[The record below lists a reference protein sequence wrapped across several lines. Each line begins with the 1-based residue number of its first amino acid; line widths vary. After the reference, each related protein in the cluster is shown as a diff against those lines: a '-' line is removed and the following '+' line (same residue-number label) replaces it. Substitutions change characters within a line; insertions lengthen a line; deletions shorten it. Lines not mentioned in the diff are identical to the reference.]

1 MNAYPTEKS
10 PSSLRI
16 ALISDWFL
24 PRLGGIEL
32 QMRDLA
38 LTLME
43 RGHHVEV
50 ICGVNG
56 PAQQDGIDILRLP
69 GPRLPGFGIAY
80 TPGVFAALRA
90 MIGNGRYDVLHI
102 HAGNVAPI
110 VHHAMQFAMRA
121 RIPAV
126 ATFHSVLTH
135 FDLPLML
142 LNRMHGYSSGP
153 ISFTT
158 VSTVAAAA
166 MRPLTA
172 DAPIA
177 VIPNGI
183 DLDWWRD
190 TPSAI
195 VHAEPPPVEIVGVM
209 RLHKRKRPRA
219 LVGAFAKAMEG
230 LPVGSARLT
239 LIGDGNEVEAVNAI
253 ADRRGIAGAINLTG
267 ALSRDAIRDVL
278 HRSHVFALAS
288 RLESFGIAAL
298 EGLACGLPVV
308 TMRMSGASDFL
319 AHETNAL
326 LASDDAEF
334 AAHLRRL
341 IVDATFRARLAAGAS
356 RRPDGVDWAD
366 VAPRYEAEYRAAI
379 GRITASSLVRV

>member
-1 MNAYPTEKS
+1 MNAYPTNDS
-10 PSSLRI
+10 PRSLRI
-16 ALISDWFL
+16 ALVSDWFL

-43 RGHHVEV
+43 RGHQVRV
-50 ICGVNG
+50 ICGVDG
-56 PAQQDGIDILRLP
+56 PPQQDGIDILRLP
-69 GPRLPGFGIAY
+69 GPRLPGFGIAF

-90 MIGNGRYDVLHI
+90 MVGRDQYDVLHV
-102 HAGNVAPI
+102 HCGNVAPI
-110 VHHAMQFAMRA
+110 AHHAMQFAMRA
-121 RIPAV
+121 GIPAV
-126 ATFHSVLTH
+126 ATFHSVLKH

-142 LNRMHGYSSGP
+142 LDRMHGYSRGA
-153 ISFTT
+153 IGFTT
-158 VSTVAAAA
+158 VSSVAASA

-172 DAPIA
+172 DARVA

-183 DLDWWRD
+183 ALDWWREAAS
-190 TPSAI
+190 PI
-195 VHAEPPPVEIVGVM
+195 VRPVPPPVEIVGVM
-209 RLHKRKRPRA
+209 RLQKRKRPRA
-219 LVGAFAKAMEG
+219 LVEAFADAMAG
-230 LPVGSARLT
+230 LPSGSGRLT
-239 LIGDGNEVEAVNAI
+239 LIGDGNETAAVTAI
-253 ADRRGIAGAINLTG
+253 AERRGIAAAINLPG

-319 AHETNAL
+319 THGTNAL
-326 LASDDAEF
+326 LADDDGEF
-334 AAHLRRL
+334 ATHLRRL
-341 IVDATFRARLAAGAS
+341 ITDAGFRSQLADGAS
-356 RRPDGVDWAD
+356 ARPPGVDWTE

-379 GRITASSLVRV
+379 DRVRASGLVRP